1 MFKRTLSCLKLCF
14 LGRIPVSRT
23 VNFGSGPTQMRP
35 NRLGVILLAVQYE
48 AAIVHLHQWKMTF
61 RLHKSGS
68 FILYSASLLQ
78 TIVTVPFELH
88 LVVLRA

>member
-48 AAIVHLHQWKMTF
+48 AAIVHLHQ
-61 RLHKSGS
+61 
-68 FILYSASLLQ
+68 
-78 TIVTVPFELH
+78 
-88 LVVLRA
+88 